1 MDVPMSTMTVHCF
14 IQAAWLMAILALFT
28 PRAWGHEAMS
38 PPLTPSIRT
47 MGEAT
52 LTVKP
57 DQARLDISVVT
68 QAEHAQP
75 AAAENAQKL
84 DAVLAELRQLLGPE
98 ADIKT
103 INYSLNPSYRYPKQ
117 GGTPTIMGYTANN
130 TVQVKTNDL
139 AQIGKII
146 DTAMQ
151 SSANR
156 IESLRFTLQ
165 DEQAVYTQALSAA
178 TTRAR
183 AKAEAMAAAL
193 GLRIVRV
200 LAAEEG
206 GLPPRPVLARAMEA
220 RAAPASA
227 ETPIEPGTIEVRAT
241 VGLTVEIA
249 P

>member
-1 MDVPMSTMTVHCF
+1 MDVPMSTTTVHRF
-14 IQAAWLMAILALFT
+14 IQAAWLLAILALFT
-28 PRAWGHEAMS
+28 PRAGGHEAMQPS
-38 PPLTPSIRT
+38 LPPSIRT

-75 AAAENAQKL
+75 AAVENAQKL
-84 DAVLAELRQLLGPE
+84 EAVLAELRKLLGPE
-98 ADIKT
+98 ADVKT
-103 INYSLNPSYRYPKQ
+103 INYSLSPSYRYPKQ
-117 GGTPTIMGYTANN
+117 GGTPTITGYTASN

-139 AQIGKII
+139 AQVGKII
-146 DTAMQ
+146 DAAMQ

-156 IESLRFTLQ
+156 IEGLRFTLQ
-165 DEQAVYTQALSAA
+165 DEQAVYTQALSEA
-178 TTRAR
+178 TARAR
-183 AKAEAMAAAL
+183 AKAEAMASAL

-206 GLPPRPVLARAMEA
+206 GLPPRPVLARTMEA
-220 RAAPASA
+220 RAAPALP
-227 ETPIEPGTIEVRAT
+227 ETPVEPGTIEVRAS

>member
-1 MDVPMSTMTVHCF
+1 MSPTNVDYFMP
-14 IQAAWLMAILALFT
+14 AAWLIAILVLFT
-28 PRAWGHEAMS
+28 PRAGGHEAMQQS
-38 PPLTPSIRT
+38 LPPSIRT

-57 DQARLDISVVT
+57 DQARIDIGVVT

-75 AAAENAQKL
+75 AAVENAQKL
-84 DAVLAELRQLLGPE
+84 ETALAELRKLLGPE

-103 INYSLNPSYRYPKQ
+103 ISYSLTPNYRYPKQ
-117 GGTPTIMGYTANN
+117 GGTPTITGYTATN

-139 AQIGKII
+139 SQIGKII
-146 DTAMQ
+146 DIATQ

-156 IESLRFTLQ
+156 IDSLRFTLK
-165 DEQAVYTQALSAA
+165 DEQAVYTQALSDA
-178 TTRAR
+178 TARAK
-183 AKAEAMAAAL
+183 AKAEAMASAL

-206 GLPPRPVLARAMEA
+206 GLPPRPILARTMEA
-220 RAAPASA
+220 RAAPTVA
-227 ETPIEPGTIEVRAT
+227 ETPVEPGTIEVRAT